1 MKYKVLMT
9 LMGLDIGGAET
20 HVVELSKE
28 LKKQGYD
35 IIVASNGGVYE
46 QELAEAGIRHYKVP
60 MNQRNVMKMLKS
72 YMLLKKIIRKEKPD
86 IVHSHARIPGFICG
100 MLKKKL
106 KFTFVTS
113 AHWVFYT
120 GMGLKY
126 LTNWGQKVV
135 AVSEDI
141 KQYLM
146 DNYHV
151 RSENIFVT
159 INGIDTDKF
168 SPETDSTKVRQEFHL
183 TGEEPTLVYVSR
195 MDESRAMVARQ
206 LIEITPKLAEKI
218 PGLRIII
225 VGGGDVFDEL
235 LEKSKGVNKKLGRE
249 CITMTGARTDINEL
263 VSVADV
269 FVGVSRAALE
279 AMAAG
284 KTVIVAGN
292 EGYIGLFG
300 EDKLAMAQEN
310 NFCCRGCEMSEE
322 DKLYRDTVYAF
333 CNMTPEEREKAGAYG
348 REVIF
353 RYYSVTRMA
362 QDSVKAYDAAGKT
375 VIVAGNEGY
384 IGLFG
389 EDKLAMAQ
397 ENNFCCRGCEMS
409 EEDKLYRDTVY
420 AFCNMTPEER
430 EKAGAYGR
438 EVIFRYYSVT
448 RMAQDSVKAYDAAWK
463 ESHEK
468 QYHVVMSG
476 YYGFN
481 NTGDEAIML
490 SMHKN
495 IQELGDNY
503 HITVLSNKPVETR
516 EKYGIEAVYRFGVR
530 DVLRAIR
537 HSDALLSGGGS
548 LLQDST
554 STRSLMYYL
563 SITAAAKFMRKKVML
578 YANGIGPVSGKRN
591 RRLVKQVVN
600 KADLI
605 TLREENS
612 YEELLSMGVNP
623 KKCFVTAD
631 PVFTMD
637 GIAKE
642 DAYRL
647 LDKEGIPQDKPL
659 VVVSVR
665 NWRDMDKFISR
676 FAKLC
681 DTIVEK
687 YNRNIVFL
695 AMQMPNDI
703 TISEKV
709 QKKMEQPAYILRGS
723 YTPSEVMGIIST
735 ADFILSMRLHTL
747 IFAARQHVPL
757 VGFVYDPKIEYYL
770 EKLEM
775 PSGGDLKSFDM
786 DHTLGL
792 IDDIVKNKQAYVA
805 KLEEKAKHLN
815 QMAHRNEKYL
825 MRLLEKR
832 K

>member
-1 MKYKVLMT
+1 MKYKILMT
-9 LMGLDIGGAET
+9 LMGLEIGGAET

-46 QELAEAGIRHYKVP
+46 KELAEVGIRHYKVP
-60 MNQRNVMKMLKS
+60 MNQRNILKMIKS
-72 YMLLKKIIRKEKPD
+72 YFLLKKIIKKEKVD

-100 MLKKKL
+100 LLHRRMH
-106 KFTFVTS
+106 FTFVTS

-141 KQYLM
+141 RQYLM

-168 SPETDSTKVRQEFHL
+168 SPNTDGSAIRREFGL
-183 TGEEPTLVYVSR
+183 KAEEPTLVYVSR

-206 LIEITPKLAEKI
+206 LIYITPKLAREI
-218 PGLRIII
+218 PKLRVLI

-235 LEKSKGVNKKLGRE
+235 LEKSKEINRNLGRE

-269 FVGVSRAALE
+269 FIGVSRAALE

-300 EDKLAMAQEN
+300 EEKLESAREN
-310 NFCCRGCEMSEE
+310 NFCCRGCEMSAE
-322 DKLYRDTVYAF
+322 DILYRDTLYAF
-333 CNMTPEEREKAGAYG
+333 CNMTEEERQERGLYG
-348 REVIF
+348 RDVIF
-353 RYYSVTRMA
+353 RYYSVTKMA
-362 QDSVKAYDAAGKT
+362 QDSAG
-375 VIVAGNEGY
+375 
-384 IGLFG
+384 
-389 EDKLAMAQ
+389 
-397 ENNFCCRGCEMS
+397 
-409 EEDKLYRDTVY
+409 
-420 AFCNMTPEER
+420 
-430 EKAGAYGR
+430 
-438 EVIFRYYSVT
+438 
-448 RMAQDSVKAYDAAWK
+448 AYDAAWR
-463 ESHEK
+463 ENHEK

-495 IQELGDNY
+495 IQQMGQNY

-516 EKYGIEAVYRFGVR
+516 DKYGIEAVYRFGMR
-530 DVLRAIR
+530 EVLRAIR
-537 HSDALLSGGGS
+537 ESDVLLSGGGS

-563 SITAAAKFMRKKVML
+563 SITAAAKTMRKKVML

-637 GIAKE
+637 GISR
-642 DAYRL
+642 DAARHIL
-647 LDKEGIPQDKPL
+647 AKEGIPLERPL

-665 NWRDMDKFISR
+665 NWKEMDRFISR
-676 FAKLC
+676 FASLC

-687 YNRNIVFL
+687 HRRNIVFVS
-695 AMQMPNDI
+695 MQMPNDI
-703 TISEKV
+703 TVSEKV
-709 QKKMEQPAYILRGS
+709 KKRMKQPAYILHGN
-723 YTPSEVMGIIST
+723 YAPHEVMGIISL

-757 VGFVYDPKIEYYL
+757 VGFVYDPKISYYL

-775 PSGGDLKSFDM
+775 PSGGDLRNFDK
-786 DHTLGL
+786 DKTLEL
-792 IDDIVKNKQAYVA
+792 VEDILENRETYVT
-805 KLEEKAKHLN
+805 KLQEKAEMLNRKSHL
-815 QMAHRNEKYL
+815 NEKYL
-825 MRLLEKR
+825 QQLLEKR

>member
-1 MKYKVLMT
+1 MKKYKILMA
-9 LMGLDIGGAET
+9 LMGLEIGGAET

-35 IIVASNGGVYE
+35 ILVASNGGVYE
-46 QELAEAGIRHYKVP
+46 KELAEAGIRHYRVP
-60 MNQRNVMKMLKS
+60 LNQRNVFKMIRS
-72 YMLLKKIIRKEKPD
+72 YFLLKKIIRKEKVD
-86 IVHSHARIPGFICG
+86 IVHSHARIPSFVCG
-100 MLKKKL
+100 ILKKHMK
-106 KFTFVTS
+106 KEFTFMTS

-141 KQYLM
+141 REYLM
-146 DNYHV
+146 DNYRV
-151 RSENIFVT
+151 RSEDIFVT

-168 SPETDSTKVRQEFHL
+168 SPDTDASKIRKEFDL
-183 TGEEPTLVYVSR
+183 KAEEPTLVYVSR
-195 MDESRAMVARQ
+195 MDESRALVARQ
-206 LIEITPKLAEKI
+206 LIALAPKLTKEI
-218 PGLRIII
+218 PGLRMLI
-225 VGGGDVFDEL
+225 VGGGDVYDEL
-235 LEKSKGVNKKLGRE
+235 LAKSKETNEKLGRE

-263 VSVADV
+263 VAVCDV

-279 AMAAG
+279 AMAAE
-284 KTVIVAGN
+284 KPVIVAGN
-292 EGYIGLFG
+292 EGYIGLFAP
-300 EDKLAMAQEN
+300 DKLETAQEN
-310 NFCCRGCEMSEE
+310 NFCCRGCEMSSEE
-322 DKLYRDTVYAF
+322 LLFRDVVYAF
-333 CNMTPEEREKAGAYG
+333 NKMTDEQRAKAGAYG

-353 RYYSVTRMA
+353 AYYSVTKMA
-362 QDSVKAYDAAGKT
+362 GDCVKAY
-375 VIVAGNEGY
+375 E
-384 IGLFG
+384 
-389 EDKLAMAQ
+389 
-397 ENNFCCRGCEMS
+397 
-409 EEDKLYRDTVY
+409 
-420 AFCNMTPEER
+420 
-430 EKAGAYGR
+430 
-438 EVIFRYYSVT
+438 
-448 RMAQDSVKAYDAAWK
+448 AAWK
-463 ESHEK
+463 ETQVP
-468 QYHVVMSG
+468 QYNVVMSG

-503 HITVLSNKPVETR
+503 HITVLSNKPEETR
-516 EKYGIEAVYRFGVR
+516 EKYGIEALYRFGVR
-530 DVLRAIR
+530 DVLHAIR
-537 HSDALLSGGGS
+537 HCDVLLSGGGS

-563 SITAAAKFMRKKVML
+563 SITVAAKCMRKKVML

-637 GIAKE
+637 SIQPKQARE
-642 DAYRL
+642 L
-647 LDKEGIPQDKPL
+647 LAAEGVPMDKPI

-665 NWRDMDKFISR
+665 NWKDMDRFIGQ

-687 YNRNIVFL
+687 YGRTIVFL
-695 AMQMPNDI
+695 GMQMPNDSI
-703 TISEKV
+703 VGEKV
-709 QKKMEQPAYILRGS
+709 RKKMTQDAYILKGNYS
-723 YTPSEVMGIIST
+723 PYEVMGIISQ

-747 IFAARQHVPL
+747 IFAARQRVPL
-757 VGFVYDPKIEYYL
+757 IGFIYDPKIDYYL
-770 EKLEM
+770 EKLDM
-775 PSGGDLKSFDM
+775 PSGGTLKEFDLKR
-786 DHTLGL
+786 TLGL
-792 IDDIVKNKQAYVA
+792 VDDIIHHKEDYVK
-805 KLEEKAKHLN
+805 KLEQKEAEMER
-815 QMAHRNEKYL
+815 MAHRNEKYL
-825 MRLLEKR
+825 AKLLERKR

>member
-1 MKYKVLMT
+1 MKYKILMT
-9 LMGLDIGGAET
+9 LMGLEIGGAET

-35 IIVASNGGVYE
+35 ILVASNGGVYE
-46 QELAEAGIRHYKVP
+46 KELEEAGIRHYKVP
-60 MNQRNVMKMLKS
+60 MNQRNILKMMKS
-72 YMLLKKIIRKEKPD
+72 YFMLKKIIRREKVD

-100 MLKKKL
+100 MLHRKMN
-106 KFTFVTS
+106 FTFVTS

-141 KQYLM
+141 RQYLM

-168 SPETDSTKVRQEFHL
+168 SPETDGSRIRQEFSL
-183 TGEEPTLVYVSR
+183 EEGTPTLVYVSR

-206 LIEITPKLAEKI
+206 LIHIAPRLAEKI
-218 PGLRIII
+218 PGLRMLI

-235 LEKSKGVNKKLGRE
+235 LAKSKEVNASLGRE

-263 VSVADV
+263 VSVSDL

-300 EDKLAMAQEN
+300 EDKLEMAQEN
-310 NFCCRGCEMSEE
+310 NFCCRGCEMSAE
-322 DKLYRDTVYAF
+322 DRLYRDVVYGF
-333 CNMTPEEREKAGAYG
+333 CQMTPEDREKAGAYG

-353 RYYSVTRMA
+353 RYYSVTKMA
-362 QDSVKAYDAAGKT
+362 QDCVSAY
-375 VIVAGNEGY
+375 
-384 IGLFG
+384 
-389 EDKLAMAQ
+389 
-397 ENNFCCRGCEMS
+397 S
-409 EEDKLYRDTVY
+409 
-420 AFCNMTPEER
+420 
-430 EKAGAYGR
+430 
-438 EVIFRYYSVT
+438 
-448 RMAQDSVKAYDAAWK
+448 AAWQ

-468 QYHVVMSG
+468 QYHIVMSG

-495 IQELGDNY
+495 IQEMGSNY

-516 EKYGIEAVYRFGVR
+516 DKYGIEAVYRFGVR
-530 DVLRAIR
+530 DVLRAI
-537 HSDALLSGGGS
+537 HQSDVLLSGGGS

-563 SITAAAKFMRKKVML
+563 SITAAAKMMRKKVML

-637 GIAKE
+637 GVDKKTAEGILE
-642 DAYRL
+642 
-647 LDKEGIPQDKPL
+647 KEGIPLDKPL

-665 NWRDMDKFISR
+665 NWKEIDRFISR
-676 FAKLC
+676 FADLC
-681 DTIVEK
+681 DIIVEK
-687 YNRNIVFL
+687 YQRNIVFV
-695 AMQMPNDI
+695 AMQMPNDV

-709 QKKMEQPAYILRGS
+709 RKKMTQQAYVLRGNYS
-723 YTPSEVMGIIST
+723 PYEVMGIISL

-747 IFAARQHVPL
+747 IFAARQCVPL
-757 VGFVYDPKIEYYL
+757 VGFVYDPKIAYYL

-775 PSGGDLKSFDM
+775 PDGGDLRHFDEERA
-786 DHTLGL
+786 LAL
-792 IDDIVKNKQAYVA
+792 VEDIIQNKDAYVA
-805 KLEEKAKHLN
+805 KLTEKSKLLFKE
-815 QMAHRNEKYL
+815 AHQNEKYL
-825 MRLLEKR
+825 ERLLERKR

>member
-1 MKYKVLMT
+1 MMGGECMKYKILMA
-9 LMGLDIGGAET
+9 LMGLEIGGAET
-20 HVVELSKE
+20 HVVELAKE
-28 LKKQGYD
+28 LKKQGHD
-35 IIVASNGGVYE
+35 ILVASNGGVYE
-46 QELAEAGIRHYKVP
+46 KELEQVGIRHYKVP
-60 MNQRNVMKMLKS
+60 MNQRNIFKIIQS
-72 YMLLKKIIRKEKPD
+72 YFMLKKIIKKEKVD

-100 MLKKKL
+100 MLHKRMN
-106 KFTFVTS
+106 FTFVTS

-126 LTNWGQKVV
+126 LTNWGQKVI

-146 DNYHV
+146 DNYRV
-151 RSENIFVT
+151 RNENIFVT
-159 INGIDTDKF
+159 INGIDTEKF
-168 SPETDSTKVRQEFHL
+168 SPNTDGSRIRKEFSL
-183 TGEEPTLVYVSR
+183 DADKPTLVYVSR

-206 LIEITPKLAEKI
+206 LIEITPRLVEKI
-218 PGLRIII
+218 PNLQILV

-235 LEKSKGVNKKLGRE
+235 LEKSKGVNQKLGRN

-300 EDKLAMAQEN
+300 KDKLELAQEN

-322 DKLYRDTVYAF
+322 EKLYRDTVYAF
-333 CNMTPEEREKAGAYG
+333 CDMTKQDREAAGLYG

-353 RYYSVTRMA
+353 QYYSVTKMA
-362 QDSVKAYDAAGKT
+362 QDST
-375 VIVAGNEGY
+375 
-384 IGLFG
+384 
-389 EDKLAMAQ
+389 M
-397 ENNFCCRGCEMS
+397 
-409 EEDKLYRDTVY
+409 
-420 AFCNMTPEER
+420 
-430 EKAGAYGR
+430 
-438 EVIFRYYSVT
+438 
-448 RMAQDSVKAYDAAWK
+448 AYDAAWK

-495 IQELGDNY
+495 IQQLGDNY

-516 EKYGIEAVYRFGVR
+516 EKYGIEAVYRFGIR
-530 DVLRAIR
+530 DVLRAIH

-554 STRSLMYYL
+554 STRSLLYYL
-563 SITAAAKFMRKKVML
+563 SITIAAKCMGKKVML

-600 KADLI
+600 RADLI

-612 YEELLSMGVNP
+612 YQELLEMGVNP

-637 GIAKE
+637 GV
-642 DAYRL
+642 DQGTAYGL
-647 LDKEGIPQDKPL
+647 LKQENIPLDKPL

-665 NWRDMDKFISR
+665 HWRDMDKFIAR

-681 DTIVEK
+681 DTIIEK
-687 YNRNIVFL
+687 YDHNIVFL

-709 QKKMEQPAYILRGS
+709 LKHMEYPAYILHNS
-723 YTPSEVMGIIST
+723 YAPAEVMGIIAT
-735 ADFILSMRLHTL
+735 ANFILSMRLHTL

-757 VGFVYDPKIEYYL
+757 VGFVYDPKIAYYL
-770 EKLEM
+770 EQLEM
-775 PSGGDLKSFDM
+775 PSGGELKNFDLE
-786 DHTLGL
+786 HTLHL
-792 IDDIVKNKQAYVA
+792 IDDMLEHKEVYVERL
-805 KLEEKAKHLN
+805 KEKAAMLN
-815 QMAHRNEKYL
+815 QKAHRNEKYL

>member
-1 MKYKVLMT
+1 MKYKILMT
-9 LMGLDIGGAET
+9 LMGLEIGGAET

-35 IIVASNGGVYE
+35 ILVASNGGVYE
-46 QELAEAGIRHYKVP
+46 KELEEAGIRHYKVP
-60 MNQRNVMKMLKS
+60 MNQRNILKMLKS
-72 YMLLKKIIRKEKPD
+72 YFMLKKIIRREKVD

-100 MLKKKL
+100 MLHRKM

-141 KQYLM
+141 RQYLM

-168 SPETDSTKVRQEFHL
+168 SPETDGSRIRKEFSL
-183 TGEEPTLVYVSR
+183 EEGTPMLVYVSR
-195 MDESRAMVARQ
+195 MDESRALVARQ
-206 LIEITPKLAEKI
+206 LIQIAPKLAEKI
-218 PGLRIII
+218 PGLRMLI

-235 LEKSKGVNKKLGRE
+235 LAKSKEVNAALGRE

-263 VSVADV
+263 VSVSDL

-300 EDKLAMAQEN
+300 EDKLEMAQEN
-310 NFCCRGCEMSEE
+310 NFCCRGCEMSAE
-322 DKLYRDTVYAF
+322 DRLYRDVVYGF
-333 CNMTPEEREKAGAYG
+333 CQMTPEDREQAGAYG

-353 RYYSVTRMA
+353 RYYSVTKMA
-362 QDSVKAYDAAGKT
+362 QDCVS
-375 VIVAGNEGY
+375 
-384 IGLFG
+384 
-389 EDKLAMAQ
+389 
-397 ENNFCCRGCEMS
+397 
-409 EEDKLYRDTVY
+409 
-420 AFCNMTPEER
+420 
-430 EKAGAYGR
+430 AYG
-438 EVIFRYYSVT
+438 
-448 RMAQDSVKAYDAAWK
+448 AAWR

-468 QYHVVMSG
+468 QYHIVMSG

-495 IQELGDNY
+495 IQEMGSNY

-516 EKYGIEAVYRFGVR
+516 DKYGIEAVYRFGVR

-537 HSDALLSGGGS
+537 QSDVLLSGGGS

-563 SITAAAKFMRKKVML
+563 SITAAAKMMRKKVML

-637 GIAKE
+637 GVDKE
-642 DAYRL
+642 TAEGIL
-647 LDKEGIPQDKPL
+647 AKEGIPLDKPL

-665 NWRDMDKFISR
+665 NWKEIDRFISR
-676 FAKLC
+676 FADLC
-681 DTIVEK
+681 DIIVEK
-687 YNRNIVFL
+687 YQRNIVFV
-695 AMQMPNDI
+695 AMQMPNDV

-709 QKKMEQPAYILRGS
+709 KKKMKQDAYVLRGNYS
-723 YTPSEVMGIIST
+723 PYEVMGIISL

-747 IFAARQHVPL
+747 IFAARQCVPL
-757 VGFVYDPKIEYYL
+757 VGFVYDPKIAYYL

-775 PSGGDLKSFDM
+775 PDGGDLRHFDEERA
-786 DHTLGL
+786 LAL
-792 IDDIVKNKQAYVA
+792 VEDIIENKEQYVA
-805 KLEEKAKHLN
+805 KLTQKSELLY
-815 QMAHRNEKYL
+815 QQAHQNEKYL
-825 MRLLEKR
+825 LRLLAKKR